1 MAATPSAP
9 SQFVKT
15 VTIGGSRSPGRLVIL
30 NGEVVITGGADSST
44 YNILIDGINEKIIVG
59 ADDDIVLDGPNKKIT
74 IGNDNVK
81 FDGANKRIIIND
93 GTDDRVLIG
102 FDSGGF

>member
-59 ADDDIVLDGPNKKIT
+59 ADDEIVLDGPNKRIAVGGT
-74 IGNDNVK
+74 NLII
-81 FDGANKRIIIND
+81 DGDESRIVLND
-93 GTDDRVLIG
+93 GSDDRVLIG
-102 FDSGGF
+102 KLAGKF